1 MKKIAY
7 FSYKGGAGRSSLA
20 YNTIPILA
28 DELDA
33 TAEQPIILLDLDVD
47 SAGLTFLLNV
57 QDNGYYVQDIV
68 NGRVPGSTRTPE
80 DTPLNEHPF
89 FSKLVP
95 VGRKLGLSIAKND
108 SILFLPVK
116 TGLNMEFSYDK
127 PENYLRDVEKL
138 CRKYN
143 CKALLLDTPTGDQLT
158 ANWSLEVAKDI
169 LTTMKITHQFRK
181 GTIDFLKRKDKEYNE
196 KNFILVPNCVP
207 TEDIEIDGIKYNY
220 DAVRQDIISKAT
232 EAMQQ
237 NHINTK
243 MLEDGCFGIPEVKRF
258 KLEEGILYKLDA
270 FTEDEQKAY
279 DMYNKVVKLLI
290 KE

>member
-95 VGRKLGLSIAKND
+95 VGRKLGLSIAKNNN
-108 SILFLPVK
+108 ILFLPVK

-138 CRKYN
+138 CRKYK

>member
-95 VGRKLGLSIAKND
+95 VGRKLGLSIAKNNN
-108 SILFLPVK
+108 ILFLPVK

-138 CRKYN
+138 CRKYK

-232 EAMQQ
+232 EVMKQ
-237 NHINTK
+237 NYINTK